1 MCRGGN
7 SELNASI
14 IAAHGMDRNTLTD
27 NAVLT
32 PNVMGLSSLQGGMNP
47 MMAAQ
52 GGMNSAMMQRAN
64 MNMNFPIPLNNGMVS
79 QFAGAQGMSATG
91 APSPQLYNSA
101 YSNPNLFAFNRMSS
115 TSSMNSQTM
124 ADMRMKQLVQA
135 NFNNRESLV
144 LKQSQLFNGG
154 AGSPSLM
161 PQQHQ
166 AAAAGGQMPTGVE
179 QQMMMNNMLGRRH
192 SLMMNNDPTFAS
204 DGVDN
209 LALMNRRNSLPASMQ
224 GSAQAAGGAAAIG
237 NSPEH
242 KMSILEV
249 EDELLRVKE
258 LKLMMLKRKLESQI
272 DQNKE

>member
-52 GGMNSAMMQRAN
+52 GGMNPAMMQRAN

-101 YSNPNLFAFNRMSS
+101 YSNHNLFAFNRMSS

-135 NFNNRESLV
+135 NFNNRESLL

-224 GSAQAAGGAAAIG
+224 GSAQTAGGAAATG